1 MDEANYQTELNTLL
15 VNRLRPAI
23 LGVGAFFAVLACIHL
38 LFPPEAFALIL
49 ALVPALTAL
58 GLAQM
63 YFYFARQ
70 PVQPSH
76 AHTIALGILGVAL
89 LNFLLQLALIGSPV
103 LTIYLLLLIVGAGYW
118 LLATHWL
125 IVFLIFAS
133 LGWSL
138 VVRFLPPADEWLQVG
153 LALTSAV
160 ALSLVVHLANMHFS
174 RQLIQQRRQEAQ
186 TRTELESVL
195 KTTEKAQRSLAASLA
210 VGQQITSIL
219 DLEDLLRQVVD
230 LIRTRFNYYAVSI
243 FLLDETEEFLIMQ
256 AISDQ
261 PGEGNA
267 YLGTRYRVGEQGIS
281 GWAAAHH
288 LLANVPDVSQDS
300 RYQAVDYLPDTRSE
314 LVMPLEMG
322 RRLLGVL
329 DLESDRC
336 AAFSEEDV
344 AVIQLLA
351 DQVAIAIRN
360 AQLYEQVRRF
370 NLDLED
376 LVARRTEELQTA
388 YNTLHNLDRA
398 KSDFIDIASH
408 ELRTPLT
415 VIQGY
420 SQMLGEEQPIHNNED
435 YMRLIQ
441 GILSGSNRLNEIVES
456 MLDVAKIDNR
466 VLELYPTPVPI
477 ASLVHFV
484 VESLHPALKERQ
496 ISLTEDL
503 QALPPIEA
511 DVDALRK
518 VFYHLIINA
527 IKYTPDGG
535 SIQITGRVLPTG
547 EYNLPGKNIEVEISD
562 TGIGIAPGMQELI
575 FKKFFQ
581 TGRVSAHSSGKTKFK
596 GGGPGLGL
604 AIARGIVELHHGKIW
619 VVSEGHD
626 EQACPGSHFHIVLP
640 IQQK

>member
-1 MDEANYQTELNTLL
+1 MDAPNYQPELNALL
-15 VNRLRPAI
+15 ASRLRPVM
-23 LGVGAFFAVLACIHL
+23 LGIGAFFAVLAGTHL
-38 LFPPEAFALIL
+38 LFQAGPFAPVL
-49 ALVPALTAL
+49 AAVAALTAL
-58 GLAQM
+58 ALALAYFYSARHPVQLPQAHLAAGVILGLA
-63 YFYFARQ
+63 
-70 PVQPSH
+70 
-76 AHTIALGILGVAL
+76 LG
-89 LNFLLQLALIGSPV
+89 NFLLQLYLTGSPV
-103 LTIYLLLLIVGAGYW
+103 QTVYLLLWIVGAGYW
-118 LLATHWL
+118 LLASRWL
-125 IVFLIFAS
+125 IILLILAS
-133 LGWSL
+133 LGWGL
-138 VVRFLPPADEWLQVG
+138 VARSLPPSAGWLEYG
-153 LALTSAV
+153 LALVCAV
-160 ALSLVVHLANMHFS
+160 ALSVAIHLANLHLS
-174 RQLIQQRRQEAQ
+174 RQLIQQRRQEKR
-186 TRTELESVL
+186 TRKELETVL
-195 KTTEKAQRSLAASLA
+195 NTTEKAQRSLAASLA

-219 DLEDLLRQVVD
+219 DLDDLLHQVVD
-230 LIRTRFNYYAVSI
+230 LIRTRFGYYAVSI
-243 FLLDETEEFLIMQ
+243 FLLDETQTYLVMQ

-261 PGEGNA
+261 PGQGNA
-267 YLGTRYRVGEQGIS
+267 YLGTRYRIGEQGIS

-288 LLANVPDVSQDS
+288 LLVNVPDVSQDPH
-300 RYQAVDYLPDTRSE
+300 YVAVDYLPDTRSE
-314 LVMPLEMG
+314 LVIPLEMG

-329 DLESDRC
+329 DLESERR
-336 AAFSEEDV
+336 AAFSEDDV
-344 AVIQLLA
+344 VVIQLLA

-376 LVARRTEELQTA
+376 QVARRTDELQKA
-388 YNTLHNLDRA
+388 YDTLHSLDRA

-420 SQMLGEEQPIHNNED
+420 SQMLGEEQPIHSNED

-466 VLELYPTPVPI
+466 VLDLYPTPVPL

-484 VESLHPALKERQ
+484 IESLRPALIERQ

-503 QALPPIEA
+503 QMLPPIEA

-518 VFYHLIINA
+518 VFYHLIVNA

-535 SIQITGRVLPTG
+535 SIQIQGRVLPAG

-575 FKKFFQ
+575 FRKFYQ

-619 VVSEGHD
+619 VVSEGHN
-626 EQACPGSHFHIVLP
+626 EETCPGSHFHIVLP